1 MLTRGHARP
10 DAAAAEAD
18 TRTSWCPSGAAH
30 APESLVLGV
39 RSGLDGQVTY
49 LADAVP
55 AAAVLDQIPEDIEP
69 RRILRF
75 ASHCVTDCAN
85 RRGGDCTL
93 VERVV
98 AAYPAPAG
106 GAVPRCH
113 LRAGCQW
120 WAQASKASPALPGT
134 GHPPPR
140 GRRTGLPG
148 RRPGRHPRTAR
159 RLDRRPPGLTTPA
172 HRTPVHRTAAHERRR
187 HAPAPGS
194 APGVGTWA

>member
-1 MLTRGHARP
+1 MLTRGPARP
-10 DAAAAEAD
+10 DAAAAGRQPALPAPAGTD
-18 TRTSWCPSGAAH
+18 PRVSWCPSGAAH

-39 RSGLDGQVTY
+39 RSGLDGEVTY
-49 LADAVP
+49 LAEAVP

-75 ASHCVTDCAN
+75 ASHCVAGCAN

-98 AAYPAPAG
+98 AAYPAPGG

-120 WAQASKASPALPGT
+120 WAQAGVDGCRRCPALAT
-134 GHPPPR
+134 
-140 GRRTGLPG
+140 
-148 RRPGRHPRTAR
+148 RHHTDDELASLVADP
-159 RLDRRPPGLTTPA
+159 DVTPEQLA
-172 HRTPVHRTAAHERRR
+172 AWTAAR
-187 HAPAPGS
+187 PA
-194 APGVGTWA
+194 